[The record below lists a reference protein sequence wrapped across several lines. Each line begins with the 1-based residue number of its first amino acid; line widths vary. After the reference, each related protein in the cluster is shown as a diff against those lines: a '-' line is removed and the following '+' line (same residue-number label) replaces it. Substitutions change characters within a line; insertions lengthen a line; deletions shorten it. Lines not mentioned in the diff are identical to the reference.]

1 MRALASFDGHA
12 AFATWMYRIATNTCF
27 DHLRR
32 MRRRPT
38 TPFEEAA
45 AASEVAGDHPLFD
58 TSLADRMAID
68 EALASLPADFRV
80 AVVLRD
86 VGDLDY
92 ADIARTLGIPIGTV
106 RSRIARGRAALA
118 HQLGNRTDWPERPTS
133 DHE

>member
-32 MRRRPT
+32 IRRRPT
-38 TPFEEAA
+38 TPFDESA
-45 AASEVAGDHPLFD
+45 AASQVAGDHPLFD

-118 HQLGNRTDWPERPTS
+118 HQLGNRTDWTERPTS